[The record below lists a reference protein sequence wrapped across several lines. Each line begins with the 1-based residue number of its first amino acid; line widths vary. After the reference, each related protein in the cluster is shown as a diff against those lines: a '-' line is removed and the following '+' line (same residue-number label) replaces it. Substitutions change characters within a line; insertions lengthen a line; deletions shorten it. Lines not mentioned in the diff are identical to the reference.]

1 MAEIATIFLSPF
13 LQVFFEKMAS
23 GDFVD
28 FFRRRKLSDGL
39 LKKLKTT
46 FLTLNAVFEDAE
58 ELQVTKPVVKE
69 WLDEL
74 KDAIYDA
81 EDVLD
86 EIATEA
92 MINELDAKFKTTAS
106 KVRKSISVFH
116 NSFVKEIEQKI
127 KEVLKRLE
135 TLAKQKDVIGLRE
148 GVGGKSF
155 ERLPTTSLVEES
167 DICGRNH
174 EKDEII
180 NLLLSDDAT
189 SNEMGVIAI
198 FGMGGIGKTTLAQL
212 VYNNDRVKQQ
222 FDLKAWVCVSEEFDV
237 FKVTKTILE
246 AITLSPCYVTD
257 LNQLQLKLNE
267 CLMGNKFLLVL
278 DDVWNENYDH
288 WETLCKPF
296 KSGTQV
302 SKVLVT
308 TRNYSVALV
317 MRASAM
323 SHHLKELPEEDCWS
337 LFAKHAFHDG
347 NSNAHGELEVIGRK
361 IIKKCKGVPLAVKAI
376 GAVLRSKLD
385 VDEWDKI
392 SESELWDLRIDEMGI
407 LPALRLSY
415 KYLSSHLKR
424 CFAYCSLFPKDYSFK
439 KDQLIL
445 LWMAE
450 GFLQQA
456 KNKTME
462 EVGNEYFLTLE
473 SRSLFQKSS
482 DDNSC
487 FVMHDLVSD
496 LAKSI
501 SRQFILRSEGD
512 CSHKIVNNTRHLSYF
527 SEQEFH
533 SLKKFE
539 TLHKAKRLRTFL
551 HLNMFSYPWFYYL
564 LNGRVLHDLLPTLR
578 CLRVLSLLK
587 YRNFTELP
595 DSIGKLKYLR
605 YLDLSFTNVQRL
617 PDSICQLYNLQI
629 LNLSMC
635 VQLAAL
641 PRKMYKLINLR
652 HLDISGTSII
662 EMPEQFGKLKSLQT
676 LTKFSI
682 GKRSGSCIKELGKLT
697 NLRGLLSI
705 LEIQNVESP
714 TDALEASLR
723 DKKYLEDLVLEW
735 NVDTNFS
742 ESERIVLESLRP
754 HTYLKSL
761 TIKHYGGKSFSD
773 WVGHPSFSNI
783 ASIDLHNCK
792 YCSNLPPLGQLPSL
806 HNLSI
811 VGFDGVVTVGHEF
824 CGNSS
829 SSFKSFGALKVLN
842 IVKMA
847 NWEEWISSGA
857 ENGGAAFPQLE
868 ELYIKD
874 CPKLTGG
881 LPVHLPSL
889 AILEIENSPQLVA
902 PLPRVPAIRKLK
914 LSYCNEMLLKEL
926 PIGMHTLEIGEFNAL
941 ESLPEVMIHSN
952 GNLQVL
958 IIQNCP
964 SLMSFPKDRFPSTL
978 KTLYIRGCSSLV
990 SFPGRMTDS
999 NSGIQ
1004 MLVICDCSS
1013 LVSLPKDGLPSTL
1026 KTLEIRECVKL
1037 ELLTH
1042 LECSYLEKLE
1052 LVNCDSLKSFPL
1064 DLFPKLSDIRFWSC
1078 SNLESL
1084 TVPEHYEHDLV
1095 TLQIDISF
1103 CPNFVS
1109 FPKGGLR
1116 APSLTS
1122 LSMNNCGSLRSLP
1135 NKMHILLSS
1144 LQNLDVIVCPEVESL
1159 PEGGLPSNM
1168 KSIIISECDKL
1179 VASRM
1184 GWDLQNLP
1192 FLTSLTIIGI
1202 PGVESFPEA
1211 QLLPT
1216 NLTFLYISNFP
1227 NLKSLDKGLQLLSAL
1242 ENLWIFNCTK
1252 LKYMPEQ
1259 GLPPSLSILKIL
1271 NCPLLKKDWQG
1282 KQGKEWRKIA
1292 HIEEKWIDGELIEY

>member
-13 LQVFFEKMAS
+13 LEVFFEKMAS

-28 FFRRRKLSDGL
+28 FFQRRKLSDGL

-86 EIATEA
+86 EVATEA
-92 MINELDAKFKTTAS
+92 LRSKLDAEFQTTAS
-106 KVRKSISVFH
+106 KVRKSISAFH
-116 NSFVKEIEQKI
+116 NSFAKEIETKI
-127 KEVLKRLE
+127 KEVLERLE

-155 ERLPTTSLVEES
+155 ERLPTTSLVEEY
-167 DICGRNH
+167 DICGRNS
-174 EKDEII
+174 EKEEII

-212 VYNNDRVKQQ
+212 VYNNDRVKHQ

-246 AITLSPCYVTD
+246 AITLSSCNITD
-257 LNQLQLKLNE
+257 LNQLQLQLKE
-267 CLMGNKFLLVL
+267 CLMGKKFLLVL
-278 DDVWNENYDH
+278 DDVWNENYDN

-296 KSGTQV
+296 KSGAQR

-317 MRASAM
+317 MRASIM
-323 SHHLKELPEEDCWS
+323 SHHLKELPEDDCWS
-337 LFAKHAFHDG
+337 IFAKHAFHDG
-347 NSNAHGELEVIGRK
+347 YSNAHGELEATGRK
-361 IIKKCKGVPLAVKAI
+361 IMKKCKGVPLAVKAI
-376 GAVLRSKLD
+376 GAVLRSKPD

-392 SESELWDLRIDEMGI
+392 LESELWDLRIDEMGI

-424 CFAYCSLFPKDYSFK
+424 CFAYCSLFPKDYAFK
-439 KDQLIL
+439 KDKLIL

-450 GFLQQA
+450 GFLQQS

-482 DDNSC
+482 EDKSC

-501 SRQFILRSEGD
+501 SGQFILRLEDD
-512 CSHKIVNNTRHLSYF
+512 CSHEIVNNTRHLSYF
-527 SEQEFH
+527 SQRKLH
-533 SLKKFE
+533 SFKKFE
-539 TLHKAKRLRTFL
+539 TLHKAKRLHTFL
-551 HLNMFSYPWFYYL
+551 HLDMFSYFSFYYL
-564 LNGRVLHDLLPTLR
+564 NGKVLHDLLPTLR

-587 YRNFTELP
+587 YKNFTELP

-605 YLDLSFTNVQRL
+605 YLDLSSTQVQRL
-617 PDSICQLYNLQI
+617 PDSICQLCNLQTLI
-629 LNLSMC
+629 LSMC
-635 VQLAAL
+635 EHLAAL
-641 PRKMYKLINLR
+641 PRKMYKLINLQ
-652 HLDISGTSII
+652 HLDISKTRIT
-662 EMPEQFGKLKSLQT
+662 EMPEQLGRLKRLQT
-676 LTKFSI
+676 LTEFII
-682 GKRSGSCIKELGKLT
+682 GKRSGSCIRELGKLT
-697 NLRGLLSI
+697 NLRGSLSI
-705 LEIQNVESP
+705 LEIQNVKSP
-714 TDALEASLR
+714 TDALEARLR

-742 ESERIVLESLRP
+742 ESERTVLDSLRP
-754 HTYLKSL
+754 HTYLKKL

-783 ASIDLHNCK
+783 ASLDLHNCK

-811 VGFDGVVTVGHEF
+811 VGFDEVVTVGHEF

-829 SSFKSFGALKVLN
+829 SSVKSFGALKVLH
-842 IVKMA
+842 IEKMA
-847 NWEEWISSGA
+847 NWEEWISFGA
-857 ENGGAAFPQLE
+857 PENGGGAFPQLE
-868 ELYIKD
+868 KLYIKD

-889 AILEIENSPQLVA
+889 AILEIEKSPQLVA
-902 PLPRVPAIRKLK
+902 PLPRAPVIRELE
-914 LSYCNEMLLKEL
+914 LSDCNEMLLKEL
-926 PIGMHTLEIGEFNAL
+926 PVGMHKLKIGGFNAL
-941 ESLPEVMIHSN
+941 ESLSEGMIDSN
-952 GNLQVL
+952 GNLQEL
-958 IIQNCP
+958 IIHDCP
-964 SLMSFPKDRFPSTL
+964 SLVSLPKDGLPSTL
-978 KTLYIRGCSSLV
+978 KTLNIKGCSSLV
-990 SFPGRMTDS
+990 PFREGMIDS
-999 NSGIQ
+999 NSGVQ
-1004 MLVICDCSS
+1004 NLVIYNCSS

-1026 KTLEIRECVKL
+1026 KTLEIGSCEKF

-1042 LECSYLEKLE
+1042 LEWSYLEKLD
-1052 LVNCDSLKSFPL
+1052 LWCCYSLKSFPL
-1064 DLFPKLSDIRFWSC
+1064 DLFPKLFEIKFLLC
-1078 SNLESL
+1078 YNLEAL
-1084 TVPEHYEHDLV
+1084 TVPDHYEHDLV
-1095 TLQIDISF
+1095 TLFIQIA
-1103 CPNFVS
+1103 CCRNFVS

-1116 APSLTS
+1116 APSLAS
-1122 LSMNNCGSLRSLP
+1122 LFINECGSLRSLP
-1135 NKMHILLSS
+1135 NKMHELLPS
-1144 LQNLDVIVCPEVESL
+1144 LQNLNVSDCPEVDSL
-1159 PEGGLPSNM
+1159 PEGGLPSNL
-1168 KSIIISECDKL
+1168 KRIDISRCDKL
-1179 VASRM
+1179 FASRM
-1184 GWDLQNLP
+1184 WWDLQNLP
-1192 FLTSLTIIGI
+1192 FLTSLSITGI
-1202 PGVESFPEA
+1202 PGASTP
-1211 QLLPT
+1211 QC
-1216 NLTFLYISNFP
+1216 S
-1227 NLKSLDKGLQLLSAL
+1227 
-1242 ENLWIFNCTK
+1242 
-1252 LKYMPEQ
+1252 
-1259 GLPPSLSILKIL
+1259 
-1271 NCPLLKKDWQG
+1271 
-1282 KQGKEWRKIA
+1282 
-1292 HIEEKWIDGELIEY
+1292 